1 MTLPCHFGTSEKT
14 KSHFKK
20 VVIRVQI
27 PVVAPKP
34 FSFVKEKS
42 FREREKNIVLGNIMF
57 TEKIYSDW
65 MKENQMNKYN
75 EMKGFLPVIKGK
87 VLDVGI
93 GPGWFEDFF
102 GIKSMGIDVDK
113 DSCANVIASGDFI
126 PFRDNSFDF
135 VVCLDTIHLLTGKD
149 VLRVLKGK
157 GFFLVSH
164 FVNKE
169 NEKEVEKRLLNMFNE
184 FKLLKREIVGDKE
197 KDLVMILQKVN

>member
-1 MTLPCHFGTSEKT
+1 
-14 KSHFKK
+14 
-20 VVIRVQI
+20 
-27 PVVAPKP
+27 
-34 FSFVKEKS
+34 
-42 FREREKNIVLGNIMF
+42 MF

-65 MKENQMNKYN
+65 MKENQINKYN
-75 EMKGFLPVIKGK
+75 EMKDFLPVIKGK

-102 GIKSMGIDVDK
+102 EIESIGIDVDK
-113 DSCANVIASGDFI
+113 DSRANVIASGDFI

-135 VVCLDTIHLLTGKD
+135 VVCLDTIHFLTGKD
-149 VLRVLKGK
+149 VSRVLKDK

-164 FVNKE
+164 FVNMD

-197 KDLVMILQKVN
+197 KDLIMILQKVN